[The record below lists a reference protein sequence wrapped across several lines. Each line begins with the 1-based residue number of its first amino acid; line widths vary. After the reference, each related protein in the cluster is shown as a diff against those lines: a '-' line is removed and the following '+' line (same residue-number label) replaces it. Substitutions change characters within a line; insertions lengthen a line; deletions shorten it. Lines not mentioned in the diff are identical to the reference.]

1 MGEERSLERKLLVM
15 DRKRRNLLLEGIK
28 YRNKLEKLSD
38 VQQMSTILLM

>member
-1 MGEERSLERKLLVM
+1 MSVERESERKLVSLEK
-15 DRKRRNLLLEGIK
+15 KRREFIMDGIK